1 MLLLSYPKKC
11 KKNTDKETSLSV
23 FHTHFYFCLY
33 FINISFLMIDFLN
46 KTESNH
52 QSNLR
57 MILKQDT
64 NIFLD
69 TEASRTNRS
78 TKTSVNFSIY
88 FGSNSRSLE

>member
-1 MLLLSYPKKC
+1 
-11 KKNTDKETSLSV
+11 
-23 FHTHFYFCLY
+23 
-33 FINISFLMIDFLN
+33 MIDFLN